1 MMNNLFDRIKLL
13 FRKDKELYSC
23 LYRILGF
30 YPKRID
36 YYKIA
41 LTHKSQVYRTKQ
53 GLALNNERLE
63 FLGDAVLETVV
74 SDIVYR
80 QFVRKDEG
88 FLTTTRSKVVQRETL
103 NRVAIEM
110 KLDRLVRSVANSAS
124 AHNNY
129 MYGNAFE
136 ALVGAIYLDQG
147 FGRCLWFFRHRVLG
161 KYVDLGSMARHEVN
175 FKSKLI
181 EWCQKNKVSVVFPL
195 KDETVEGSNSPVF
208 RSEVILERIPAGR
221 GEGYSKKESQQNAA
235 KEALDRIRR
244 DAKFANRVL
253 AARDLHIKQAAEAEA
268 AAQPASSTLQQA
280 DSAKPSRRRRRK
292 KAETTK
298 TQQETTAT
306 MPVVAASEQ
315 KKPQRRRRQADAE
328 KVPAATPDRESI
340 IRAAEEAAFREHA
353 EDVH

>member
-136 ALVGAIYLDQG
+136 ALVGAVYLDQG
-147 FGRCLWFFRHRVLG
+147 FGCCLWFFRHRVLG
-161 KYVDLGSMARHEVN
+161 KYVDLSSMARHEVN

-235 KEALDRIRR
+235 K
-244 DAKFANRVL
+244 
-253 AARDLHIKQAAEAEA
+253 
-268 AAQPASSTLQQA
+268 
-280 DSAKPSRRRRRK
+280 
-292 KAETTK
+292 
-298 TQQETTAT
+298 
-306 MPVVAASEQ
+306 
-315 KKPQRRRRQADAE
+315 
-328 KVPAATPDRESI
+328 
-340 IRAAEEAAFREHA
+340 
-353 EDVH
+353 

>member
-1 MMNNLFDRIKLL
+1 M
-13 FRKDKELYSC
+13 
-23 LYRILGF
+23 YRILGF

-41 LTHKSQVYRTKQ
+41 LTHKSQAYRTKQ

-88 FLTTTRSKVVQRETL
+88 FLTTTRSKIVQRETL
-103 NRVAIEM
+103 NRVATEM
-110 KLDRLVRSVANSAS
+110 KLDRLVRSGANSS
-124 AHNNY
+124 SSHNNY

-161 KYVDLGSMARHEVN
+161 KYVDLSSMARHEVN

-181 EWCQKNKVSVVFPL
+181 EWCQKNKVNVVFPL

-244 DAKFANRVL
+244 DGKFINRVL
-253 AARDLHIKQAAEAEA
+253 AARDLHVKQAAEAEA
-268 AAQPASSTLQQA
+268 TAQPAVPSPQQA
-280 DSAKPSRRRRRK
+280 DTAKTSRRRRRK
-292 KAETTK
+292 KPETTK
-298 TQQETTAT
+298 PQQEATASV
-306 MPVVAASEQ
+306 PVAAASEP
-315 KKPQRRRRQADAE
+315 KKPQRRRRQPE
-328 KVPAATPDRESI
+328 PGKEVAATPDRESI

-353 EDVH
+353 EDVR

>member
-161 KYVDLGSMARHEVN
+161 KYVDLSSMARHEVN
-175 FKSKLI
+175 
-181 EWCQKNKVSVVFPL
+181 
-195 KDETVEGSNSPVF
+195 ETVEGSNSPVF

-292 KAETTK
+292 KAETPK

-306 MPVVAASEQ
+306 MPVVDASEQ

>member
-1 MMNNLFDRIKLL
+1 M
-13 FRKDKELYSC
+13 
-23 LYRILGF
+23 
-30 YPKRID
+30 
-36 YYKIA
+36 
-41 LTHKSQVYRTKQ
+41 
-53 GLALNNERLE
+53 
-63 FLGDAVLETVV
+63 

-88 FLTTTRSKVVQRETL
+88 FLTTTRSKIVQRETL
-103 NRVAIEM
+103 NRVATEM
-110 KLDRLVRSVANSAS
+110 KLDRLVRSGANSS
-124 AHNNY
+124 SSHNNY

-161 KYVDLGSMARHEVN
+161 KYVDLSSMARHEVN

-181 EWCQKNKVSVVFPL
+181 EWCQKNKVNVVFPL

-244 DAKFANRVL
+244 DNKFANRVL
-253 AARDLHIKQAAEAEA
+253 AARDLHVKQAAEAEA
-268 AAQPASSTLQQA
+268 AAQPAVPSPQQA
-280 DSAKPSRRRRRK
+280 DTAKSSRRRRRK
-292 KAETTK
+292 KPETTK
-298 TQQETTAT
+298 PQQEATASV
-306 MPVVAASEQ
+306 PVAAASEP
-315 KKPQRRRRQADAE
+315 KKPQRRRRQPE
-328 KVPAATPDRESI
+328 PGKEVAATPDRESI

-353 EDVH
+353 EDVR

>member
-41 LTHKSQVYRTKQ
+41 LTHKSQAYRTKQ

-88 FLTTTRSKVVQRETL
+88 FLTTTRSKIVQRETL
-103 NRVAIEM
+103 NRVATEM
-110 KLDRLVRSVANSAS
+110 KLDRLVRSGANSS
-124 AHNNY
+124 SSHNNY

-161 KYVDLGSMARHEVN
+161 KYVDLSSMARHEVN

-181 EWCQKNKVSVVFPL
+181 EWCQKNKVNVVFPL

-244 DAKFANRVL
+244 DGKFINRVL
-253 AARDLHIKQAAEAEA
+253 AARDLHVKQAAEAEA
-268 AAQPASSTLQQA
+268 TAQPAVPSPQQA
-280 DSAKPSRRRRRK
+280 GTAKTSRRRRRK
-292 KAETTK
+292 KPETTK
-298 TQQETTAT
+298 PQQEATASV
-306 MPVVAASEQ
+306 PVAAASEP
-315 KKPQRRRRQADAE
+315 KKPQRKRRQPE
-328 KVPAATPDRESI
+328 PGKEVAATPDRESI

-353 EDVH
+353 EDVR